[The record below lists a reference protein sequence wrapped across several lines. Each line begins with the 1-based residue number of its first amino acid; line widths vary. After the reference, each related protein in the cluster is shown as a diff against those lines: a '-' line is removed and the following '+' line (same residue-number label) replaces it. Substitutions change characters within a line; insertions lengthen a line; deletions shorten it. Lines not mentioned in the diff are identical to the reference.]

1 MTASDVLIVGAGPV
15 GLAAAIELARRGIPV
30 RIVDREERRTKLSK
44 AVGVNTQSM
53 ELLEASGLTERLL
66 AAGIRIHSANIHFDG
81 KRLVTLDL
89 SRAKHR
95 FNFILALAQSE
106 TERVLEEALAERG
119 VTVERQTTLI
129 GFEDRGEGITARMT
143 APDGQEH
150 AVDAGTLLGAD
161 GSRSTVREALGIP
174 FTGARYDETWSLA
187 DVSLDWPY
195 GYGEVNL
202 FLTSAGPLLFTVP
215 IASDRIRAIS
225 QTDDVLGMLPA
236 GSQVETV
243 HWESTFH
250 VALRQA
256 ETYQRGNAYLAGD
269 AAHVHSPAGGRGM
282 NLGFW
287 DACSFAERHAV
298 GTLDGY
304 TAERHPTGARILG
317 ITDRIFRVARL
328 TPGLGQTLRNLL
340 MRTVIRLPM
349 VQSRVV
355 PNLLGIE
362 R

>member
-1 MTASDVLIVGAGPV
+1 MTSSDVLVAGAGPV
-15 GLAAAIELARRGIPV
+15 GLAAAIELTRRDIPV
-30 RIVDREERRTKLSK
+30 RIIDQGERRTKLSK

-66 AAGIRIHSANIHFDG
+66 AAGIRIQRANIHFDG
-81 KRLVTLDL
+81 KRLLTLEL
-89 SRAKHR
+89 FRAKHR

-119 VTVERQTTLI
+119 VTVERQTTLT
-129 GFEDRGEGITARMT
+129 GFEDRGDGITARMT
-143 APDGQEH
+143 APAGEERV
-150 AVDAGTLLGAD
+150 VDVCTLLGAD
-161 GSRSTVREALGIP
+161 GPRSTVREALGIP

-187 DVSLDWPY
+187 DVSIDWPY

-202 FLTSAGPLLFTVP
+202 FLTSAGPMLFTVP
-215 IASDRIRAIS
+215 IAADRIRAIS
-225 QTDDVLGMLPA
+225 QTDDVLGMLPQ
-236 GSQVETV
+236 GSRVETV
-243 HWESTFH
+243 HWQSTFH

-287 DACSFAERHAV
+287 DACSFAERCAA

-304 TAERHPTGARILG
+304 TAERHPIGERILG
-317 ITDRIFRVARL
+317 ITDQMFRIARL
-328 TPGLGQTLRNLL
+328 TPGPAQMVRNFV
-340 MRTVIRLPM
+340 MRTVARLPV
-349 VQSRVV
+349 VQSRIA